1 MIILALEHD
10 TEVFFTEP
18 DDDNL
23 ASVVCRMLMIEKQ
36 YQLIGRKR
44 RVFLTV
50 IN

>member
-1 MIILALEHD
+1 MS
-10 TEVFFTEP
+10 VFP
-18 DDDNL
+18 RAKDDNL
-23 ASVVCRMLMIEKQ
+23 MTVVCRMLMIEKQ